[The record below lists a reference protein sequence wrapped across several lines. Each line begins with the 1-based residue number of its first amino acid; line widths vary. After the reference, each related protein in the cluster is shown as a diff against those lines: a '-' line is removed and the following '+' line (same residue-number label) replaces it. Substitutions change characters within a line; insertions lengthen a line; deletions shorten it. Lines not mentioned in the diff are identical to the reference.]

1 MEHKSLS
8 EEKYLTIF
16 NAVNDAII
24 ILDAERI
31 KVVDINNQAFEQF
44 GYTTEEFATYPFQ
57 FMSDAEGGYT
67 EEKVIKYI
75 NEALKGDLVIF
86 EWKGRNKKGDTFWIE
101 VQLKIVQIDNSSHL
115 LAIIKNIDN
124 QKRTELNLKENEE
137 QYRILT
143 ENSPDIITR
152 LDRNYR
158 HLFVNRAI
166 SKITHLQPI
175 DCINKTLS
183 DLRYFPEELCRFLE
197 SHINKV
203 FHEKNSHEVEFNFTG
218 ATGRIFLEWRIYPE
232 LDKSGEVKTVLT
244 IARDITQ
251 RKKQENIQN
260 TLFGIAN
267 AVNTT
272 PNLDELFISIQ
283 HTLGTVM
290 DTKNCYVALYDAENE
305 TLSLPFLKDEKDS
318 FNVFPAGKTLT
329 AYVINTGKAQLVNK
343 DRAEQLER
351 ENLIEPIGT
360 PSESWLGVPLKH
372 GSKIIGVFAVQSY
385 NKDIIYTEN
394 DVQILEFV
402 SDQIALAIERKSY
415 EENLKIEKTR
425 AEESDKL
432 KTAFLS
438 NMSHEIRTPM
448 NAIIGFAGLLSSCE
462 LTDDERKEFIEQI
475 NHGAETLMFLI
486 DDILDI
492 SKIEA
497 GQLLI
502 QNSEFILSEMMNDL
516 RMMFSKSTVNL
527 NKNNIRLIEDNNSF
541 STDIQIKTDKH
552 RLKQV
557 FSNLLNNALKF
568 TEKGEIRYGI
578 KSLTDDFIH
587 LYVKDTGIGIN
598 EENLNLI
605 FERFRQAYESS
616 SRLYSGTGLGL
627 AISRNLI
634 ELMGGTIAVTSSIGN
649 GTEFVF
655 TIPWHSSVV
664 KKQEKTD
671 DPATVATH
679 PDS

>member
-44 GYTTEEFATYPFQ
+44 GYTTEEFATYPFH

-372 GSKIIGVFAVQSY
+372 GIKIIGVFAVQSY
-385 NKDIIYTEN
+385 NKDIIY
-394 DVQILEFV
+394 
-402 SDQIALAIERKSY
+402 
-415 EENLKIEKTR
+415 
-425 AEESDKL
+425 
-432 KTAFLS
+432 
-438 NMSHEIRTPM
+438 
-448 NAIIGFAGLLSSCE
+448 
-462 LTDDERKEFIEQI
+462 
-475 NHGAETLMFLI
+475 
-486 DDILDI
+486 
-492 SKIEA
+492 
-497 GQLLI
+497 
-502 QNSEFILSEMMNDL
+502 
-516 RMMFSKSTVNL
+516 
-527 NKNNIRLIEDNNSF
+527 
-541 STDIQIKTDKH
+541 
-552 RLKQV
+552 
-557 FSNLLNNALKF
+557 

-605 FERFRQAYESS
+605 FERFRQACESS

-627 AISRNLI
+627 ALSRNLI